1 MVQPLTTQR
10 EMPVTLPPPR
20 RIAQAIVM
28 GGAIAGVAAVLAALA
43 LWFHYGTAVFFET
56 IAAGI
61 SACF

>member
-1 MVQPLTTQR
+1 MAQPLTTQR
-10 EMPVTLPPPR
+10 EMPVTPR

-28 GGAIAGVAAVLAALA
+28 GGAILGVAAVLAALA

>member
-1 MVQPLTTQR
+1 MAQPLSTQQ
-10 EMPVTLPPPR
+10 EMPITLPPR

-28 GGAIAGVAAVLAALA
+28 GGVVLGVAAILAALG